1 MNKEFGVSFISS
13 YIPRQCGI
21 ATFTNDLAV
30 SFKKLS
36 AFIGDHINTK
46 AVSNTA
52 LFTNITALN
61 DNQEGYK
68 YPPEVKFE
76 IKDKSINDFKE
87 AAYFL
92 NLSNKD
98 IINIQHEFGL
108 YGGEAG
114 SHILY
119 LLENIKKPVVTTLHT
134 VLESP
139 NEDQLKVVQEI
150 NRYSSYIVVQSE
162 RAVNMINKIYSVPRE
177 KIVLI
182 PHGAHDVP
190 FLDTTYYKDKFQLT
204 EKKVLLTFGLLGP
217 GKGLE
222 DVINALAQVVQTNP
236 DTAYI
241 ILGATHP
248 HVRKQY
254 GESYRNSL
262 ENLVHKH
269 KLENNVLFINRFVD
283 TEELLE
289 FLLMSDIY
297 ISPYH
302 NMQQIVSGTL
312 TYALASG
319 KAIIST
325 PYWYAEE
332 ILKDEK
338 GILYQPQDVD
348 TLAASIKELLNDE
361 NKRNKMRRNSYEAGR
376 KMIWQEVA
384 KSYLEIFQKA
394 AAEYKITSSSMLPVP
409 KYRSLPSLPEV
420 NLSHLQNI
428 TDTTGIL
435 QHSVYSIPNRNEGY
449 CIDDNCRALHV
460 AIMNKYLFHE
470 PVVDSLISTYLSFI
484 YYAYNKESGLFRNFM
499 SYDRK
504 WLEETGSEDSNARTL
519 FVLGYMIKN
528 TDNHSHLAICKTLFD
543 STVMNMSTFT
553 SLRSISHIIMGCI
566 FYLQRFSGAREVKRI
581 CKKLLEKL
589 NDAYVENS
597 SEDWRWFEPYLTY
610 DNARLPQALLMGG
623 IYFKNS
629 NYLYSGIEAL
639 NWMYDNIFDKENNYV
654 SPVGN
659 DGWYFKGKEKAKY
672 DQQPIE
678 IPAIIDAC
686 YQAYLITEDMEWI
699 NRISLTFSWFLGN
712 NDRQEPLY
720 DFTTGGCFDGLTS
733 AITNQNQGA
742 ESTVCWLISLHR
754 MYRIRQELQVE

>member
-1 MNKEFGVSFISS
+1 MNKAFGVSFISS

-30 SFKKLS
+30 SFTKLNNGTDL
-36 AFIGDHINTK
+36 F
-46 AVSNTA
+46 SNV
-52 LFTNITALN
+52 TALN
-61 DNQEGYK
+61 DNPEGYK
-68 YPPEVKFE
+68 YPKDVKFE

-87 AAYFL
+87 AAYYL
-92 NLSNKD
+92 NLSDKD
-98 IINIQHEFGL
+98 VVNLQHEFGL

-119 LLENIKKPVVTTLHT
+119 LLENLKKPVVTTLHT
-134 VLESP
+134 VLEQP
-139 NEDQLKVVQEI
+139 NEDQHKVIQEI

-162 RAVNMINKIYSVPRE
+162 RAVRMLKEIYGVPAE
-177 KIVLI
+177 KIVFI

-222 DVINALAQVVQTNP
+222 DVINALAEVVKTNP

-262 ENLVHKH
+262 ENLVRKNG
-269 KLENNVLFINRFVD
+269 LENNVIFINRFVD
-283 TEELLE
+283 TSELLE

-325 PYWYAEE
+325 PYWHAEE
-332 ILKDEK
+332 ILREGK
-338 GILYQPQDVD
+338 GVLYPAQDVNA
-348 TLAASIKELLNDE
+348 LAAAITDLLNDE
-361 NKRNKMRRNSYEAGR
+361 SKRNKMRRDAYEAGR
-376 KMIWQEVA
+376 KMIWPEVA
-384 KSYLEIFQKA
+384 KSYYELFQKA
-394 AAEYKITSSSMLPVP
+394 AAEFTIIPSSSAPVP
-409 KYRSLPSLPEV
+409 KYKLMPSLPEV
-420 NLSHLQNI
+420 NLGHLQNI

-449 CIDDNCRALHV
+449 CIDDNSRALLV
-460 AIMNKYLFHE
+460 MIMNKYLFHD
-470 PVVDSLISTYLSFI
+470 PAADSLISTYLSFI
-484 YYAYNKESGLFRNFM
+484 YHAYNDEKKLFRNFM

-504 WLEETGSEDSNARTL
+504 WLEELGSEDSNGRTL

-528 TDNHSHLAICKTLFD
+528 TENNSHLALCKSLFD
-543 STVMNMSTFT
+543 STVKDMSKFT
-553 SLRSISHIIMGCI
+553 SLRSLSHIIMGCI
-566 FYLQRFSGAREVKRI
+566 FYLQRFSGARDVKRI
-581 CKKLLEKL
+581 CKNLLEKL
-589 NDAYVENS
+589 NEAYVNNS
-597 SEDWRWFEPYLTY
+597 SDSWKWFEEYLTY
-610 DNARLPQALLMGG
+610 DNARMPQALLMGG
-623 IYFKNS
+623 TYFKNS
-629 NYLYSGIEAL
+629 NYLYAGFEAL
-639 NWMYDNIFDKENNYV
+639 NWMFDAIYDKEKNYI

-659 DGWYFKGKEKAKY
+659 DGWFFKGKEKAKF

-678 IPAIIDAC
+678 IPSIIDAC
-686 YQAYLITEDMEWI
+686 YQAYLVTEDMEWI
-699 NRISLTFSWFLGN
+699 NKMGVAFTWFLGN
-712 NDRQEPLY
+712 NDRQEPLH

-733 AITNQNQGA
+733 AIINQNEGA
-742 ESTVCWLISLHR
+742 ESTISWLTSLHR